1 MIEPETG
8 IDPVAVASARP
19 VRKRRGS
26 LIVALAMLT
35 VIVGLVA
42 IIPLTPG
49 FDPLGQN
56 LMLALEPPFSDG
68 SHVLGTDPLGRD
80 LLSRLSVAARVSI
93 LIAGAAVTISAILG
107 LLLGLVA
114 GWRGGIADRLM
125 TAVGN
130 IQLSIPIILLL
141 IILVASFGANA
152 LLLVLLLGFS
162 NWVGYGR
169 VARAQVLALKPREFI
184 TSAIAAGGSDWW
196 ILRRHLAPNV
206 LPAILVLA
214 AFDLGLVITIESSLS
229 FIGLGVQPPT
239 ASLGL
244 MISEGQRYLQTDAS
258 LTVLPALVI
267 FLLIGGIQIASQ
279 SLSAKPARQS

>member
-1 MIEPETG
+1 MLAL
-8 IDPVAVASARP
+8 VAV
-19 VRKRRGS
+19 
-26 LIVALAMLT
+26 
-35 VIVGLVA
+35 LVV
-42 IIPLTPG
+42 IIPFTPG
-49 FDPLGQN
+49 YDPMGQN
-56 LMLALEPPFSDG
+56 LMIALEPPFTDAA
-68 SHVLGTDPLGRD
+68 HPLGTDPLGRD
-80 LLSRLSVAARVSI
+80 LLSRLSMAARVSVMI
-93 LIAGAAVTISAILG
+93 SCAAVAISGVVGLCLG
-107 LLLGLVA
+107 LLA
-114 GWRGGIADRLM
+114 GWRGGLFDRLM

-152 LLLVLLLGFS
+152 LLLVLLLGFT

-169 VARAQVLALKPREFI
+169 VTRAQVLALKPREFV
-184 TSAIAAGGSDWW
+184 TSAIASGGSDFW

-206 LPAILVLA
+206 LPALLVLA
-214 AFDLGLVITIESSLS
+214 AFDLGLVVTIESSLS
-229 FIGLGVQPPT
+229 FIGLGIQPPT

-279 SLSAKPARQS
+279 SLAVHPPAAR